1 MLNDQKILFLTKTQ
15 LFQLFLFIAI
25 GLGQFIKKPT
35 SAMGTLAVALVCTLV
50 VVSDAAISSMT
61 YAPQGNNPLLYQPGA
76 EPIMH
81 LDQGTFS
88 DTIFDPT
95 KRNSFVVE
103 FYADW

>member
-1 MLNDQKILFLTKTQ
+1 MGLLTVT
-15 LFQLFLFIAI
+15 
-25 GLGQFIKKPT
+25 
-35 SAMGTLAVALVCTLV
+35 LVCTLV
-50 VVSDAAISSMT
+50 AVSDAAISTMT
-61 YAPQGNNPLLYQPGA
+61 YVPQGNNPLLYQPGA

-81 LDQGTFS
+81 LDQVTFT